1 MLYKN
6 TVTRETL
13 DLIQKLMDD
22 AKLEQFFLVGGTAL
36 SLKIGHRISIDID
49 LFSLQKFDPNLL
61 QDHILWNYGSNL
73 KVVGSGALM
82 GLIEGVKVDF
92 ITHPYPHVQ
101 PLDNVENIRMASLQD
116 IAAMKLNAIVGSGE
130 RIKDFVDLYYLL
142 EKLNYSEMLDYYRQ
156 KYPNVT
162 VDMANRSVAYHQQID
177 MEVPI
182 DLLDGKLQWEKVA
195 NKLISISNEFR
206 LAAKTIPGK
215 QAGLGL
221 NFNRNNDTDKGHGM
235 TR

>member
-13 DLIQKLMDD
+13 DLIRKLMGD

-49 LFSLQKFDPNLL
+49 LFSLQNFDPNLL

-73 KVVGSGALM
+73 KVIGSGALM
-82 GLIEGVKVDF
+82 GLIDGVKVDF
-92 ITHPYPHVQ
+92 ITHPYPHVE
-101 PLDNVENIRMASLQD
+101 PLDNIENIRMASLQD

-142 EKLNYSEMLDYYRQ
+142 EKLDYSEMLNHYQQ

-162 VDMANRSVAYHQQID
+162 IDMANRSVAYHEQID
-177 MEVPI
+177 MQVPI
-182 DLLDGKLQWEKVA
+182 DLLDGKLQWETVA
-195 NKLISISNEFR
+195 NKLISISNKFS
-206 LAAKTIPGK
+206 LAAKSINGI
-215 QAGLGL
+215 QSGLGL
-221 NFNRNNDTDKGHGM
+221 NHDRNHDMDKGHGM

>member
-6 TVTRETL
+6 TVTPETL
-13 DLIQKLMDD
+13 DLIKRLMKD
-22 AKLEQFFLVGGTAL
+22 ASLEQFFLVGGTAL

-49 LFSLQKFDPNLL
+49 LFSVKNFDPNLL

-73 KVVGSGALM
+73 KVIGTGALM
-82 GLIEGVKVDF
+82 GLIDGIKVDF

-101 PLDNVENIRMASLQD
+101 PLDLVEGIRMASLQD

-142 EKLNYSEMLDYYRQ
+142 DRLEYPEMLNHYQQ

-162 VDMANRSVAYHQQID
+162 TDMANRSVGYHREIN

-182 DLLDGKLQWEKVA
+182 DLIDGKLQWKKVA
-195 NKLISISNEFR
+195 DKLIESSNHFS
-206 LAAKTIPGK
+206 LAQKTGKGIVPGFK
-215 QAGLGL
+215 Q
-221 NFNRNNDTDKGHGM
+221 NCNRDNDIEKGNGF

>member
-1 MLYKN
+1 
-6 TVTRETL
+6 
-13 DLIQKLMDD
+13 MDD

-49 LFSLQKFDPNLL
+49 LFSLQNFDPNLF
-61 QDHILWNYGSNL
+61 QDHILCNYGANL

-82 GLIEGVKVDF
+82 GLIDGVKVDF
-92 ITHPYPHVQ
+92 ITHPYPHVH
-101 PLDNVENIRMASLQD
+101 PLENVENIRMASLQD

-130 RIKDFVDLYYLL
+130 RVKDFVDLYYLL
-142 EKLNYSEMLDYYRQ
+142 EKLDYSEMLDYYRQ

-162 VDMANRSVAYHQQID
+162 VDMANRSVAYHEQID

-195 NKLISISNEFR
+195 DKLISISNEFS
-206 LAAKTIPGK
+206 LTAKTVPGK
-215 QAGLGL
+215 QPGLGL
-221 NFNRNNDTDKGHGM
+221 NHDHNKDIDKEHGM